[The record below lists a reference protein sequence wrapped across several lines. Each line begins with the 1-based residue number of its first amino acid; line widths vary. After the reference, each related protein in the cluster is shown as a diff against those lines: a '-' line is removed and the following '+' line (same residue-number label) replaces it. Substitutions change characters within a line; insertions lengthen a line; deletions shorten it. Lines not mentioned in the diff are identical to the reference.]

1 MTQRET
7 DQSCILFY

>member
-7 DQSCILFY
+7 EVFDPPRA